1 MAEATQDDGDG
12 SGPLVP
18 GRETAGEQRDGG
30 THLPDVPQAVLQHPK
45 PQAAPQ
51 TTHLQG
57 LNHSRH

>member
-51 TTHLQG
+51 TTHL
-57 LNHSRH
+57 